1 MLANSVSQIKKGTV
15 MKGKKV
21 IVADSS
27 ANLFQVYLA
36 DFTPVPLKIL
46 AGEKEYVDD
55 EKLDVAGMLAD
66 LEAYK
71 GRSGTS
77 CPSVG
82 DWLQS
87 FGDAEEVYGVSLT
100 SHLSGCYNAACIA
113 AEQYMTKHP
122 GRKVFILD
130 SLSTGPEL
138 ELLIEK
144 YRDLLECGQAFDV
157 IREKFSEYL
166 KRTHLLFSLESLSNF
181 AKNGRV
187 SPTLAAA
194 ANLLGI
200 RIVGRA
206 SNEGEL
212 EPLHKCRGEKRAIR
226 QLWDIM
232 QQSGSAGGKVRIRH
246 SDNPG
251 AAEMLCGEIISS
263 YPTADIKIGTN
274 RGLCSYYA
282 EKGGVLVGFENV

>member
-1 MLANSVSQIKKGTV
+1 MQRKS
-15 MKGKKV
+15 V

-27 ANLFQVYLA
+27 ANLFQA
-36 DFTPVPLKIL
+36 DRAGFMPVPMKII

-55 EKLDVAGMLAD
+55 EALDVAGMLND
-66 LEAYK
+66 LQKYS
-71 GRSGTS
+71 GRSGS
-77 CPSVG
+77 ACPSVG
-82 DWLQS
+82 NWLQA

-113 AEQYMTKHP
+113 AEEYMAEHP

-144 YRDLLECGQAFDV
+144 YRELIEAGCPFEEIQKRIAQ
-157 IREKFSEYL
+157 YL

-187 SPTLAAA
+187 SPALAAA

-206 SNEGEL
+206 SNAGDL
-212 EPLHKCRGEKRAIR
+212 EPLHKCRGEKRAIK
-226 QLWDIM
+226 QLWDCM
-232 QQSGSAGGKVRIRH
+232 QQSGYAGGKVRIRH
-246 SDNPG
+246 SDNRN
-251 AAEMLCGEIISS
+251 AAEMLSGEILSS
-263 YPTADIKIGTN
+263 YPDADIKIGAN

-282 EKGGVLVGFENV
+282 EKGGILVGFESR

>member
-1 MLANSVSQIKKGTV
+1 MRKKR
-15 MKGKKV
+15 

-27 ANLFQVYLA
+27 ANLFQDDFA
-36 DFTPVPLKIL
+36 DFMPVPLKIL
-46 AGEKEYVDD
+46 TGEKEYVDD
-55 EKLDVAGMLAD
+55 KALDVAGMLSE
-66 LEAYK
+66 LREYK
-71 GRSGTS
+71 GRSGTA

-82 DWLQS
+82 DWLQA
-87 FGDAEEVYGVSLT
+87 FEDAEEVYGVSLT

-113 AEQYMTKHP
+113 AEDYRAEHP
-122 GRKVFILD
+122 EREVFILD

-138 ELLIEK
+138 ELLVEK
-144 YRDLLECGQAFDV
+144 YSELIEFGYAFDV
-157 IREKFSEYL
+157 IQERILEYL

-187 SPTLAAA
+187 SPALATA

-212 EPLHKCRGEKRAIR
+212 EPLHKCRGEKRAIG
-226 QLWDIM
+226 QLWDSM
-232 QQSGSAGGKVRIRH
+232 QKSGYAGGKVRIRH
-246 SDNPG
+246 SDNRN
-251 AAEMLCGEIISS
+251 AAETLAGNIKNSFPC
-263 YPTADIKIGTN
+263 ADIKIGEN

-282 EKGGVLVGFENV
+282 EKGGILVGFESR